1 MPTFPSRSRP
11 LSWKFS
17 SKCCARMMLD
27 YGPQTLTFGVVVQGD
42 WLEVLGCGVVEQ
54 QIMINSGQGKNKA
67 VLWSRHSSQ
76 LRNRRQDRMGIW
88 FGTRAT
94 SNGPFRVQQTPSPQV
109 IWRSLTVSV
118 CSIPDIRL
126 FWSDDQR
133 FISQFEVSCLEYV
146 FLYNRFYRAGRENH
160 QVQALQVRVCV
171 EVNLLEPKPSGLLY
185 TASIRRFTKVSSFG
199 V

>member
-1 MPTFPSRSRP
+1 MVQSVFGDVEMRWFVVTPVSQTTLALLPCSMTCHAGWMPTFPSRSRP

-27 YGPQTLTFGVVVQGD
+27 YGPQTLMFGVVVQGD

-118 CSIPDIRL
+118 AVSPT
-126 FWSDDQR
+126 SD
-133 FISQFEVSCLEYV
+133 C
-146 FLYNRFYRAGRENH
+146 
-160 QVQALQVRVCV
+160 
-171 EVNLLEPKPSGLLY
+171 
-185 TASIRRFTKVSSFG
+185 FG
-199 V
+199 QTTNVLSRSLR